1 MIFYKLLNLDT
12 PGPWLMHLLG
22 VVKIGRNQICSSH
35 IISYPKRTREGIPSL
50 MLWKLHKLDIWAV
63 LWKCTRLKNATLKS
77 AGAKD
82 SVYIYQEIPA
92 LKPMG
97 YQPVSCKLWSKQSSI
112 INKHFSVTI
121 YISRFLSW
129 FYLALFW
136 NNFGALFF
144 ALVLIVLTPLNFIF
158 WLWSYVLC
166 SCQLFWHTN

>member
-1 MIFYKLLNLDT
+1 MAGTKSAALTSLVTQNARGKEFLHLCSENCIRWIFGLFYENVHGLKTQHWYLQE
-12 PGPWLMHLLG
+12 P
-22 VVKIGRNQICSSH
+22 
-35 IISYPKRTREGIPSL
+35 RTR
-50 MLWKLHKLDIWAV
+50 
-63 LWKCTRLKNATLKS
+63 CTL
-77 AGAKD
+77 
-82 SVYIYQEIPA
+82 YIYQEIPA